1 MNHNAD
7 LYGKITHPV
16 EKILTEI
23 PYTDGLNVSKLLNFI
38 NYLLQVKDLQQ
49 LSDWQILQVLLPKCK
64 PPLKNRVM
72 EALTSTFPVEELHSL
87 IIKYFIPTGIYEE
100 IKRKTVLRVQGNQ
113 ERLAHYISDIRESS
127 RLLRVD
133 WNETQ
138 MVDTILIGLSP
149 EERSRL
155 SLINRPNTI
164 ADLEQCSIHSSNVWY
179 SDQNRQ
185 AMKTAGTN
193 KNELRALVPDGT
205 TSHERQVFSRPHNVR
220 KSGKLSVTP
229 VSYTH
234 LDVYK
239 RQESV

>member
-1 MNHNAD
+1 M
-7 LYGKITHPV
+7 YKR
-16 EKILTEI
+16 
-23 PYTDGLNVSKLLNFI
+23 
-38 NYLLQVKDLQQ
+38 Q
-49 LSDWQILQVLLPKCK
+49 
-64 PPLKNRVM
+64 
-72 EALTSTFPVEELHSL
+72 VEELHSS

-100 IKRKTVLRVQGNQ
+100 IKRKTVLRVQGNE

-179 SDQNRQ
+179 
-185 AMKTAGTN
+185 
-193 KNELRALVPDGT
+193 
-205 TSHERQVFSRPHNVR
+205 
-220 KSGKLSVTP
+220 LSLI
-229 VSYTH
+229 H
-234 LDVYK
+234 IFK
-239 RQESV
+239 